1 MGAGLPIAGALLV
14 AGIVLSA
21 QAAAATD
28 AKAFGAPLIE
38 KSARLEEPNSKG
50 ARFLVPRSFNDTVK
64 FYKKLWRGNESIEF
78 RKIVNLPS
86 IRAVHVM
93 NRSPKSEWEGMN
105 IYEHKGETRI
115 FIIPRAKPQEVPPAA
130 K

>member
-1 MGAGLPIAGALLV
+1 MGARVSLVGALLA
-14 AGIVLSA
+14 AGMAVSA
-21 QAAAATD
+21 QAAPAADT
-28 AKAFGAPLIE
+28 KSFGAPLIE
-38 KSARLEEPNSKG
+38 KSAKLDEPDPKG
-50 ARFLVPRSFNDTVK
+50 ARFLVPRNFNETVK
-64 FYKKLWRGNESIEF
+64 FYKKLWRGNENIEF

-115 FIIPRAKPQEVPPAA
+115 FILPRTKPQEAPPAA